1 MQVFFFFFFLFIKI
15 KFFIQSMHQIYMPF
29 TKISN
34 KQVEKNRQIF
44 KTIYFYK
51 YKLQYYEFS
60 LF

>member
-1 MQVFFFFFFLFIKI
+1 
-15 KFFIQSMHQIYMPF
+15 MHQIYMPF